1 MKYMATLEAV
11 KKTGLEELLE
21 LCRKNLMSINEPL
34 IEKAF
39 DYAAAAHSEESRQS
53 DEPYLTHPLAVAKIL
68 ASEIPFDDISVVCG
82 LLHDV
87 LENNTDYTLEMI
99 RKAFGPEVAVIVD
112 GLTKVKNLF
121 KGSEIDQSENYRK
134 LLMSVTKDVRVIIVK
149 FADRLHNMR
158 TLEFLPPDK
167 RKRIAQETVEI
178 YAPLAHR
185 FGLGKLK
192 LELED
197 LTFKELNRQAY
208 EELKRKINAK
218 REDREDYLERFKKPL
233 VEKLKE
239 YNLNFDISG
248 RAKHL
253 YSIYKKMV
261 KRNKPLEE
269 IFDLFAVRIII
280 DTDDPNDCY
289 TVFGVINSNYTPV
302 PDRFKD
308 YIAIPKANNYQSL
321 HTTVIGPEGK
331 PVEVQIRT
339 RKMHEIAEQGVAAHW
354 RYKEG
359 KNEDDK
365 TLDQYVNWIRDLLDV
380 SGGDELRKN
389 IIENFRLNL
398 YTDEI
403 YVFTPKGD
411 LKRLPVNSTPVDFA
425 FAVHSAVGSHCIG
438 AKVNQRIVPL
448 DTILHSGDMVDVI
461 ISKNQHPNK
470 NWMKFVQT
478 QKAKAEIRKWL
489 NKEEEIFVEKGKEL
503 WDKKLKKLKLSYSPD
518 ETLKFAV
525 DQKFDNSR
533 NLYKAIGQGKVDIE
547 EMIRLS
553 EEKEKIK
560 NTPDAAKNFESFTKF
575 ARATGGGLLI
585 DGNQSNMM
593 VSYSKCCNPI
603 PGDPVAGYI
612 TTGDGI
618 KIHRKTC
625 KNLLDIS
632 KREPEKIVSIQW
644 PDIDSSS
651 FIVALML
658 KGEDSPGLLNEI
670 AHQIVSF
677 KNTNIKSISIDTQD
691 SYFEGSV
698 TLFVQNIEH
707 LSRIIDKLKKIKG
720 VATVTRLEA

>member
-1 MKYMATLEAV
+1 MAILEAA
-11 KKTGLEELLE
+11 KKSGLDELLE
-21 LCRKNLMSINEPL
+21 LCRKNLLSVDEEL
-34 IEKAF
+34 IEKAY

-87 LENNTDYTLEMI
+87 LENNKDYTLDMI
-99 RKAFGPEVAVIVD
+99 KKAFGPEVAVIVD
-112 GLTKVKNLF
+112 GLTKVKNIF
-121 KGSEIDQSENYRK
+121 KGSDIDQSENYRK
-134 LLMSVTKDVRVIIVK
+134 LLMSVTKDIRVIVVK

-158 TLEFLPPDK
+158 TLMFLPPDK

-185 FGLGKLK
+185 FGLGRLK

-208 EELKRKINAK
+208 EELRRKLNAR
-218 REDREDYLERFKKPL
+218 REDREEYLERFKRPL

-239 YNLNFDISG
+239 YNLKFEISG

-253 YSIYKKMV
+253 YSVYRKMV

-269 IFDLFAVRIII
+269 IYDLFAVRIIL
-280 DTDDPNDCY
+280 DTEDTNDCY

-359 KNEDDK
+359 KSENDK
-365 TLDQYVNWIRDLLDV
+365 TIDQYVNWIRDLLDV

-411 LKRLPVNSTPVDFA
+411 LKRLPVNATPVDFA
-425 FAVHSAVGSHCIG
+425 FAVHSAVGQHCIG

-448 DTILHSGDMVDVI
+448 DTVLHSGDMVDVI

-470 NWMKFVQT
+470 NWLKFVQT

-489 NKEEEIFVEKGKEL
+489 NKEEEIFVDKGKEA
-503 WDKKLKKLKLSYSPD
+503 WEKKLKKLKLSYSPD
-518 ETLKFAV
+518 ETLRFAL

-533 NLYKAIGQGKVDIE
+533 NFYKAIGQGKVDIE
-547 EMIRLS
+547 ELLRLS
-553 EEKEKIK
+553 QEKEKK
-560 NTPDAAKNFESFTKF
+560 KETVDSGKTFESFTKF
-575 ARATGGGLLI
+575 ARASGGGLLI
-585 DGNQSNMM
+585 DGNQTSML

-612 TTGDGI
+612 SMGDGI

-625 KNLLDIS
+625 KNLMEIS

-644 PDIDSSS
+644 PEIDSSR
-651 FIVALML
+651 FIVGLHVT
-658 KGEDSPGLLNEI
+658 GEDSPGLLNEI

-677 KNTNIKSISIDTQD
+677 QNTNIKSISIDTQD
-691 SYFEGSV
+691 SFFEGSV
-698 TLFVQNIEH
+698 TLFVQNLDH

-720 VATVTRLEA
+720 VATVTRLEG

>member
-1 MKYMATLEAV
+1 MT
-11 KKTGLEELLE
+11 T
-21 LCRKNLMSINEPL
+21 
-34 IEKAF
+34 
-39 DYAAAAHSEESRQS
+39 AASSSRPRS
-53 DEPYLTHPLAVAKIL
+53 
-68 ASEIPFDDISVVCG
+68 C
-82 LLHDV
+82 
-87 LENNTDYTLEMI
+87 
-99 RKAFGPEVAVIVD
+99 FG
-112 GLTKVKNLF
+112 GWT
-121 KGSEIDQSENYRK
+121 
-134 LLMSVTKDVRVIIVK
+134 
-149 FADRLHNMR
+149 
-158 TLEFLPPDK
+158 
-167 RKRIAQETVEI
+167 
-178 YAPLAHR
+178 
-185 FGLGKLK
+185 
-192 LELED
+192 
-197 LTFKELNRQAY
+197 
-208 EELKRKINAK
+208 
-218 REDREDYLERFKKPL
+218 
-233 VEKLKE
+233 
-239 YNLNFDISG
+239 
-248 RAKHL
+248 
-253 YSIYKKMV
+253 
-261 KRNKPLEE
+261 
-269 IFDLFAVRIII
+269 
-280 DTDDPNDCY
+280 
-289 TVFGVINSNYTPV
+289 
-302 PDRFKD
+302 
-308 YIAIPKANNYQSL
+308 
-321 HTTVIGPEGK
+321 
-331 PVEVQIRT
+331 
-339 RKMHEIAEQGVAAHW
+339 
-354 RYKEG
+354 
-359 KNEDDK
+359 
-365 TLDQYVNWIRDLLDV
+365 
-380 SGGDELRKN
+380 
-389 IIENFRLNL
+389 
-398 YTDEI
+398 
-403 YVFTPKGD
+403 
-411 LKRLPVNSTPVDFA
+411 TPVDFA

-691 SYFEGSV
+691 YSQHTQTQIGRGLAPYRRRWKQFREIQAGGHTQKEKPKKQLYQQENEGESGRRNGRARQ
-698 TLFVQNIEH
+698 TK
-707 LSRIIDKLKKIKG
+707 RGAKISD
-720 VATVTRLEA
+720 L